1 MDKVERRYLTIDL
14 PCAGA
19 LLSGASRGTS
29 YRLAENGEIEVLK
42 LGRRKVVSVAWL
54 ESKVGVERG
63 ELDGLI
69 DDWYSKQNA
78 YKSRPAS

>member
-1 MDKVERRYLTIDL
+1 
-14 PCAGA
+14 CAGA

-69 DDWYSKQNA
+69 DDWYSKQMPI
-78 YKSRPAS
+78 KIGLLRSVPRTRPDLRGQR